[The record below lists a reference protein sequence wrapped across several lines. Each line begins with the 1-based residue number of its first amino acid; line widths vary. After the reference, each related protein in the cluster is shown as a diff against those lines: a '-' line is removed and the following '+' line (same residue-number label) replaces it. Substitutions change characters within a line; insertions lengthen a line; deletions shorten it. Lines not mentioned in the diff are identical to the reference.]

1 MYQIEKR
8 TCEEVI
14 SKELAIILEGTETV
28 YRGEISE
35 ADWDDYKGVWE
46 VSVNVKG
53 GWEYVEV
60 TQ

>member
-35 ADWDDYKGVWE
+35 AD
-46 VSVNVKG
+46 
-53 GWEYVEV
+53 
-60 TQ
+60 